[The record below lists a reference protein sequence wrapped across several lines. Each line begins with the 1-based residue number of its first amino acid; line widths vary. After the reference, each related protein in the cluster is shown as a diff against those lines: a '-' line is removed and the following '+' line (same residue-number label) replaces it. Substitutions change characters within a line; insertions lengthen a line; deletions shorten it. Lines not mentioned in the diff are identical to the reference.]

1 MRSALPSF
9 VDAVLPTVA
18 GTALVLLVV
27 RVWVRL
33 FGIGAVRPGRG
44 LGPPRIRPRRRHRA
58 QSPSPKGRRIAWAG
72 LMTGVT
78 VVAVA
83 GPTLAA
89 EAPPSPGADD
99 PDDRSL
105 LPPEHGPGRMPS
117 AADLED
123 PVRPPTATTPAPEE
137 PPPTAPS
144 PRPTIND
151 PAPPTVATV
160 PTTTDPPAASTDP
173 AAIEGSPS
181 EDPAA
186 ANGDPVPTPADSR
199 PGTQDPARPASGPGD
214 AITESED
221 PGAPTSPLSTAPRG
235 PDGAGPIIHVQPGDC
250 LWSIAASQL
259 GPGATDQDI
268 DSHWRRIYALNPEV
282 IGSDPDLIYPGQTL
296 RLPPL

>member
-1 MRSALPSF
+1 MRPALPSF
-9 VDAVLPTVA
+9 VDAVLPAVA
-18 GTALVLLVV
+18 GSALVLLVV
-27 RVWVRL
+27 RVWARL
-33 FGIGAVRPGRG
+33 FGLGAVRPGRG
-44 LGPPRIRPRRRHRA
+44 LGPPRTRPRRPHRA
-58 QSPSPKGRRIAWAG
+58 QSPSPKGRRIALAG

-105 LPPEHGPGRMPS
+105 LPPGHEPGRMPS
-117 AADLED
+117 AANLED
-123 PVRPPTATTPAPEE
+123 PVRPPA
-137 PPPTAPS
+137 
-144 PRPTIND
+144 
-151 PAPPTVATV
+151 ATV

-186 ANGDPVPTPADSR
+186 ATGDPVPAPTEP
-199 PGTQDPARPASGPGD
+199 PPVTQDPAPPASGPGG

-221 PGAPTSPLSTAPRG
+221 PGAATSPLSSAPRG
-235 PDGAGPIIHVQPGDC
+235 PDAAGLVVHVQPGDC

-259 GPGATDQDI
+259 GPHATDPDI
-268 DSHWRRIYALNPEV
+268 DGHWRRIYALNREV